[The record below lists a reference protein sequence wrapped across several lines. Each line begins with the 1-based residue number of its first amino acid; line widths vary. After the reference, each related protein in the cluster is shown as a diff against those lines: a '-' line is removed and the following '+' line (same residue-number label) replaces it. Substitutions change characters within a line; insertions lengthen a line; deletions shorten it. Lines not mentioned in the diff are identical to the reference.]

1 MYITIVLVN
10 VYHCRGRL
18 EHVLSNWCS
27 YHTCSFCIR
36 YQPAVPVFEQAMMMS
51 KFTVELHEWPLF
63 TILHRHYAMQVP
75 THLPT
80 CLHQQSITD
89 LACPLLTF
97 IIFKVVFS
105 VRIAHV
111 NHVQQE
117 LISLHIGTWQV
128 ARSLQLCC
136 LSWFNLFIP
145 CVCAFTSYLSL
156 SNFHGRNE

>member
-1 MYITIVLVN
+1 M
-10 VYHCRGRL
+10 
-18 EHVLSNWCS
+18 
-27 YHTCSFCIR
+27 
-36 YQPAVPVFEQAMMMS
+36 PVFEQTMMMS
-51 KFTVELHEWPLF
+51 KFTIELHEQPLF
-63 TILHRHYAMQVP
+63 TIPHRHYICHASACVF
-75 THLPT
+75 TNLSSSTIYT
-80 CLHQQSITD
+80 CITD
-89 LACPLLTF
+89 LVCPLLTF

-111 NHVQQE
+111 NHVHVQRDVQSD

-128 ARSLQLCC
+128 ARPLQLCC